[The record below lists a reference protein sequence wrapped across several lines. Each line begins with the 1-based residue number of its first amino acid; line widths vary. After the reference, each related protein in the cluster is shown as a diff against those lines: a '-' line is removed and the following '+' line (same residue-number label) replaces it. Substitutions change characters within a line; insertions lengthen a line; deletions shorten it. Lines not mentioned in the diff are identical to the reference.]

1 MGDGQYHAEI
11 FEREIRKLSVNQDDF
26 IQEWNIDNHVVS
38 AASQCICTKQ
48 INVNYL
54 IRNKING
61 ITCII
66 GKDCA
71 ERWLSP
77 KMNCEGCG
85 DPLGSVMTRKR
96 NKDFYCRSC
105 KVETRKRTEEKER
118 EDRKIKQ
125 KTIKMFSS
133 WTLAYPGPWK
143 GKPFPVVCENEE
155 WVETLINTPK
165 WQGVI
170 PPSYMYNSLH
180 AFQKFAEAKFEISEA

>member
-26 IQEWNIDNHVVS
+26 IQEWDIDNKVVN

-54 IRNKING
+54 IQNKING

-85 DPLGSVMTRKR
+85 NPLGSVMARKR

-105 KVETRKRTEEKER
+105 KVETRKTKER
-118 EDRKIKQ
+118 TVNQYSTWK
-125 KTIKMFSS
+125 
-133 WTLAYPGPWK
+133 LAFPGPWK
-143 GKPFPVVCENEE
+143 GLTFRKISENGE
-155 WVETLINTPK
+155 WVEKLANIPK
-165 WQGVI
+165 WKGSST
-170 PPSYMYNSLH
+170 PSYAYNSLH
-180 AFQKFAEAKFEISEA
+180 AFQKYADAKFDFEIEYEESEPQVQ